1 MPEMANYFIPS
12 GYLTFFRLTK
22 IRQIVS
28 RSLSNKRKII
38 NDPVHG
44 FITVSGDLL
53 LGLVENP
60 LLQRLRRIRQL
71 GMTSY
76 VYPGALHTRFH
87 HALGAMHL
95 MQDALETL
103 KLKGIEI
110 TDKETESTLAAILLH
125 DIGHGPYSHALEH
138 SIVSDIN
145 HEEISL
151 LFMQKLNAEYHG
163 QLDMAIS
170 IFTNT
175 YPKKFLH
182 QLVSGQLDTDR
193 LDYLK
198 RDSFF
203 TGVSEGVINTERI
216 IKMLTVHNDELVVE
230 DKGIYSIEKFI
241 VARRLMY
248 WQVYYHKTVVAAEN
262 MLISLLKRAK
272 ELISK
277 GVSLHATPALDFF
290 LRSNLNAND
299 FQSRPEVEDWFAQL
313 DDYDIM
319 SAIKVWAKHSDPVL
333 SFLSDSLIS
342 RRLFRIVI
350 KNEPFSASEISIV
363 EKSIQEEWPTL
374 NAHELTYF
382 IQQGSITNNAY
393 NPGSDKIKLLYRN
406 GDVSDITE
414 SSDQINVSVLS
425 VSITR
430 HFLVFPKTIQAF

>member
-1 MPEMANYFIPS
+1 
-12 GYLTFFRLTK
+12 
-22 IRQIVS
+22 
-28 RSLSNKRKII
+28 
-38 NDPVHG
+38 
-44 FITVSGDLL
+44 
-53 LGLVENP
+53 
-60 LLQRLRRIRQL
+60 
-71 GMTSY
+71 MTSY

-151 LFMQKLNAEYHG
+151 LFMQKLNEENHG
-163 QLDMAIS
+163 KLDMAIS

-175 YPKKFLH
+175 YSKKFLH

-216 IKMLTVHNDELVVE
+216 IKMLMVHNDELVVE

-272 ELISK
+272 ELISE

-290 LRSNLNAND
+290 LRNKLNAND
-299 FQSRPEVEDWFAQL
+299 FQSKPEVSDWFAQL

-319 SAIKVWAKHSDPVL
+319 SAIKVWSKHSDPVL

-350 KNEPFSASEISIV
+350 KNEPFTTSEISAI
-363 EKSIQEEWPTL
+363 EQSLQKMWPL
-374 NAHELTYF
+374 LDAHELAYF
-382 IQQGSITNNAY
+382 IMQGSITNNAY
-393 NPGSDKIKLLYRN
+393 NPESDKIKLLYRN

-425 VSITR
+425 VSISR
-430 HFLVFPKTIQAF
+430 HFLIFPKTIQAF